1 MDLQSNGGLNALM
14 FAVTMG
20 HNDVVDAL
28 LTHKC
33 NMDLQNNEG
42 WTSLMMAVI
51 KGHKDIVAA
60 LLAHNCKLDLQSNN
74 GNTALILAKRL
85 KHVEVAALIE
95 NQLRRDRNWDHRK
108 ALMLVL
114 TGSNYLLP
122 SSSTSLVSSLVAAD
136 TERVAQTPEDVERE
150 AADLTNSEKVL
161 CDMFLVQHIMRYI

>member
-1 MDLQSNGGLNALM
+1 MWA
-14 FAVTMG
+14 AY
-20 HNDVVDAL
+20 
-28 LTHKC
+28 
-33 NMDLQNNEG
+33 
-42 WTSLMMAVI
+42 
-51 KGHKDIVAA
+51 KGHKDIVDIILAHNCNVDLQTNEGWTALICAA
-60 LLAHNCKLDLQSNN
+60 VNGHTDIVDTLLAHKCKLDLQSNN

-85 KHVEVAALIE
+85 KRVEVAALIE
-95 NQLRRDRNWDHRK
+95 NQLRRNRNWDHRK

-136 TERVAQTPEDVERE
+136 TERVAQTPVDVERE